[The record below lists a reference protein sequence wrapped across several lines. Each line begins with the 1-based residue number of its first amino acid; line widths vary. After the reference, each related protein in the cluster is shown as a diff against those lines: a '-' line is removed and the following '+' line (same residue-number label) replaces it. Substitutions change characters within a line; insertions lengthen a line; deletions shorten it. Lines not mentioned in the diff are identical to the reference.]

1 MLDVFPARAFARNK
15 KELMP
20 NRDPKVLVMSCLFTV
35 GLAASCGGKASIN
48 VDSGL
53 APDGTANVN
62 LDSDLA
68 IDGPT
73 GLTGDTAE
81 AGSSE
86 TGGPEANSEAGI
98 RPVPGCPNDRP
109 AGGDPCSLPS
119 DSECAYDDLRCN
131 DGSVLQAIY
140 WCASGK
146 WTSLGDLGCSASAPV
161 ASMCK
166 GTGGQAGS
174 CSPDGAQC
182 AYVAELCPGNE
193 PLMGSCTCSGGSSSS
208 CIRSYDCNPPS
219 TCLTPSGDC
228 VTTGSQN
235 WSAGTG
241 WCPSGTTMGA
251 CQGHPCSPGD
261 ARPSCGQTGS
271 SSRSAVCVYGQWACG
286 LGYSLL
292 AR

>member
-15 KELMP
+15 KDLMP

-35 GLAASCGGKASIN
+35 GLAASCGGKASIE
-48 VDSGL
+48 VDSGF
-53 APDGTANVN
+53 ASDGPATVN

-73 GLTGDTAE
+73 GLTGDSGE

-86 TGGPEANSEAGI
+86 TGGPEAGSEAGMW
-98 RPVPGCPNDRP
+98 PGPGCPHDRP
-109 AGGDPCSLPS
+109 ASGDTCSLPS
-119 DSECAYDDLRCN
+119 DSECAYDDPPCS
-131 DGSVLQAIY
+131 DGSVLKAIY
-140 WCASGK
+140 WCTSGQ
-146 WTSLGDLGCSASAPV
+146 WTSLRDLGCNLSLPV
-161 ASMCK
+161 SSMC
-166 GTGGQAGS
+166 TGIAGQPGS
-174 CSPDGAQC
+174 CSPEGVLCD
-182 AYVAELCPGNE
+182 YVELCPGNE
-193 PLMGSCTCSGGSSSS
+193 PLMGSCTCSGGSWNS
-208 CIRSYDCNPPS
+208 CLRSYDCNPPS
-219 TCLTPSGDC
+219 TCLMPSGDC

-251 CQGHPCSPGD
+251 CQGHPCRPGD
-261 ARPSCGQTGS
+261 ARPLCGQTGS
-271 SSRSAVCVYGQWACG
+271 PSRSAVCVYGQWACG